1 MTGLCL
7 IRKHTFRGTLP
18 MPIENPISKRPILR
32 SFQQESGISF
42 LSRRR
47 FKPDLI
53 TAARCT
59 NRFASSK
66 ATNWKGKYGKG
77 TGLRYGAVSI
87 ETVFWTFLVIP
98 AFTNG
103 RWPSYVPLSTKRS
116 RFRDFVSLASWTV
129 GVSIVR
135 SRCQ

>member
-1 MTGLCL
+1 MAGLCL
-7 IRKHTFRGTLP
+7 IRKHTFRGTPP

-42 LSRRR
+42 LSGRR

-66 ATNWKGKYGKG
+66 ATNWKGEYGRG
-77 TGLRYGAVSI
+77 RGVTLRSRLDRNG
-87 ETVFWTFLVIP
+87 FLNFLSHSGVHE
-98 AFTNG
+98 

-129 GVSIVR
+129 GVSIVL